1 MDNNSKE
8 KLIKK
13 IAIYGA
19 CLLIGFIMLTV
30 SIFKCG
36 GDIFLSVSN
45 FIDVLPGLL
54 IFVGGLVG
62 VVQSVIELTK

>member
-19 CLLIGFIMLTV
+19 CLLIGFIMLAV

-36 GDIFLSVSN
+36 GDIF
-45 FIDVLPGLL
+45 
-54 IFVGGLVG
+54 
-62 VVQSVIELTK
+62 

>member
-19 CLLIGFIMLTV
+19 CLLIGFIMLAV